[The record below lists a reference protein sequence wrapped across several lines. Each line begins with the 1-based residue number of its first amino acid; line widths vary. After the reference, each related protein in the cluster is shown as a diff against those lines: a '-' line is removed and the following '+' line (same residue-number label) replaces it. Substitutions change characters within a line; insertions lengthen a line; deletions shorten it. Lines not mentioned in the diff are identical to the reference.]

1 MLENMY
7 WKTGSNKYAIYM
19 TNERHWYSKCWFT
32 KTDTIQFVCFDSTAI
47 YLRQSTPC
55 AHEASFTLTG
65 FACDTRSGRL
75 PRRVNSYKCMNTAF
89 QDPVDSHKSYRG
101 RSTFRLRTVGAY
113 K

>member
-47 YLRQSTPC
+47 YHTTIYSVCT
-55 AHEASFTLTG
+55 
-65 FACDTRSGRL
+65 
-75 PRRVNSYKCMNTAF
+75 
-89 QDPVDSHKSYRG
+89 
-101 RSTFRLRTVGAY
+101 
-113 K
+113 